1 MGWRA
6 DRVVVAGVAALAF
19 PAALSSANWA
29 RVLLEIASAV
39 ALVVLWASPMRRRGT
54 ARSAWTFLAAGV
66 TLLFVGDLLWDV
78 YLLGPGTPP
87 AVSVADVG
95 CLAAYPLL
103 MVGIVRMVRLRAPGG
118 IAEARLDG
126 VAIASA
132 ASLAAWAFMVAPK
145 VNGTGSLVERLV
157 FAAYPVA
164 DVVLL
169 AALLWLVLSPG
180 ERGAPAK
187 LMFAGLGTLLL
198 ADIASAVVPVHV
210 AMFATPRLD
219 PGYALVYAL
228 LAGAALHPDAGDLT
242 RSGPPP
248 DRRLHPARLA
258 LLGVALCAAPLVA
271 VSSADLMSGP
281 VKWFLVI
288 AAFGI
293 AMLVLTRFTIGA
305 RAHESAQDAL
315 AYQAT
320 HDELTGLVNRP
331 LLLDRVAH
339 ALAQRRGDG
348 NGIAILYF
356 DLDRF
361 KPINDTWGHRA
372 GDAVLVE
379 VATRVQNVLR
389 DGDTLARVGGDEF
402 VVLCEGVTG
411 PGDAISIAERVL
423 AAVSKPVQLAD
434 APVTVGASIGIA
446 LPSPTSNTP
455 DALVRDADAAMYRA
469 KEHGRD
475 RYEMYDTEMANWL
488 MERRATETALQLAVG
503 NGELRLVYQ
512 PVVQLSSGEVT
523 GFEALVRWV
532 RPGFGVVPPSEFIS
546 IAEETGMIVPI
557 GEWVLE
563 RACEQLALWNE
574 QNPDRAPLDVAVN
587 VSVRQFRQPGFV
599 SAIERVLAKTGID
612 PRNLLLEVTESM
624 LLTDTDDALARLETA
639 KSLGARIA
647 IDDFGTGYSSLSYLR
662 QFPFDVVK
670 IDKAYTQD
678 LGNGAADTTLLAGI
692 VALTHVLGHT
702 IVAEGAETLEQVMT
716 LQALRCDYVQG
727 YFFSTPLEQEVAD
740 ALVRGDRNLVEQVM
754 SRTTANAS

>member
-1 MGWRA
+1 M
-6 DRVVVAGVAALAF
+6 L
-19 PAALSSANWA
+19 
-29 RVLLEIASAV
+29 
-39 ALVVLWASPMRRRGT
+39 
-54 ARSAWTFLAAGV
+54 
-66 TLLFVGDLLWDV
+66 
-78 YLLGPGTPP
+78 
-87 AVSVADVG
+87 VADI
-95 CLAAYPLL
+95 AYAVVPAHTATFD
-103 MVGIVRMVRLRAPGG
+103 I
-118 IAEARLDG
+118 ARLDPWY
-126 VAIASA
+126 A
-132 ASLAAWAFMVAPK
+132 LA
-145 VNGTGSLVERLV
+145 
-157 FAAYPVA
+157 
-164 DVVLL
+164 
-169 AALLWLVLSPG
+169 
-180 ERGAPAK
+180 
-187 LMFAGLGTLLL
+187 
-198 ADIASAVVPVHV
+198 
-210 AMFATPRLD
+210 
-219 PGYALVYAL
+219 YALV
-228 LAGAALHPDAGDLT
+228 AGAALHPATGDLT
-242 RSGPPP
+242 RAAPPP
-248 DRRLHPARLA
+248 ERHLHPARLA
-258 LLGVALCAAPLVA
+258 LLGVALCTAPLVA
-271 VSSADLMSGP
+271 VTRADVMSAP
-281 VKWFLVI
+281 VKSFLVV

-379 VATRVQNVLR
+379 VARRVQRVLR

-423 AAVSKPVQLAD
+423 SAVSEPIQLPD

-469 KEHGRD
+469 KENGRD

-488 MERRATETALQLAVG
+488 QERRATETALQLAVG

-563 RACEQLALWNE
+563 RACEQLATWNAE
-574 QNPDRAPLDVAVN
+574 NPDRAPLDVAVN

-599 SAIERVLAKTGID
+599 SAIERVLASTGID
-612 PRNLLLEVTESM
+612 PRSLLLEVTESM

-727 YFFSTPLEQEVAD
+727 YFFSTPLELEAAD

-754 SRTTANAS
+754 SRAVAT